1 MTDKKIT
8 STQKALNLWAVILI
22 VWAIYRTY
30 FKLPYF
36 KPPDFKPPE
45 WFDEFLAKP
54 LVFVLPVL
62 VYIRTVE
69 KKGILSS
76 LFINK
81 NFKNFIK
88 EFFISFGIGLILL
101 LTALFSI
108 YLRSKKINLFTHFP
122 SAGQFGLIFLM
133 ALATGI
139 TEEILSRGFILKRLD
154 EESKNAYSS
163 TFFASILFFFL
174 HVPILFA
181 NNRINGS
188 MLLMFMV
195 TDLLLSMVNGLI
207 MIQRKS
213 LTVPIL
219 IHAFYNVV
227 VALSFI

>member
-1 MTDKKIT
+1 MKDKKNT
-8 STQKALNLWAVILI
+8 TPTQKALNLWAVILI
-22 VWAIYRTY
+22 IWAIYRTY
-30 FKLPYF
+30 FKLP
-36 KPPDFKPPE
+36 E
-45 WFDEFLAKP
+45 WFDEFIAKP
-54 LVFVLPVL
+54 LVFVLPVII
-62 VYIRTVE
+62 YIRSVE
-69 KKGILSS
+69 KKEILSS

-88 EFFISFGIGLILL
+88 EFFISFGVGLILL
-101 LTALFSI
+101 FTALFSI
-108 YLRSKKINLFTHFP
+108 YLRSKKISLFTHFP
-122 SAGQFGLIFLM
+122 SVNQFGLIFVT

-139 TEEILSRGFILKRLD
+139 TEEILSRGFILKRLY

-174 HVPILFA
+174 HVPILFS

-188 MLLMFMV
+188 MLLVFMV
-195 TDLLLSMVNGLI
+195 TDLLLSMVCGLI

-219 IHAFYNVV
+219 IHAFYNIV

>member
-1 MTDKKIT
+1 MKDKKVT
-8 STQKALNLWAVILI
+8 PTQRALNLWAVILI
-22 VWAIYRTY
+22 LWSIYRTY
-30 FKLPYF
+30 LKL
-36 KPPDFKPPE
+36 PE
-45 WFDEFLAKP
+45 WFDEFIAKP
-54 LVFVLPVL
+54 LVFVLPVFI
-62 VYIRTVE
+62 YIKWVE

-81 NFKNFIK
+81 NFKNFVK
-88 EFFISFGIGLILL
+88 EFSISLGVGLILL
-101 LTALFSI
+101 LTALLSV
-108 YLRSKKINLFTHFP
+108 YLRFKKIELFGNFP
-122 SAGQFGLIFLM
+122 SFNQLTLIFIT

-139 TEEILSRGFILKRLD
+139 TEEILSRGFVLKRLY

-181 NNRINGS
+181 SNKINGS
-188 MLLMFMV
+188 MLLVFMV
-195 TDLLLSMVNGLI
+195 TDLLLSMVTGLI

-219 IHAFYNVV
+219 IHTFYNVV

>member
-1 MTDKKIT
+1 MKDNKVTP
-8 STQKALNLWAVILI
+8 TQKALNLWAVIMI
-22 VWAIYRTY
+22 AWAIYRTY
-30 FKLPYF
+30 FIM
-36 KPPDFKPPE
+36 PE
-45 WFDEFLAKP
+45 WFDEFIAKP
-54 LVFVLPVL
+54 LVFVLPVIY
-62 VYIRTVE
+62 YIGKIE
-69 KKGILSS
+69 KKEIFSS

-81 NFKNFIK
+81 NFKSFIE
-88 EFFISFGIGLILL
+88 EFFISFGVGLILL
-101 LTALFSI
+101 LTALVSV
-108 YLRSKKINLFTHFP
+108 YLRYKKIGPFDHFP
-122 SAGQFGLIFLM
+122 NINQLGLIFAI

-139 TEEILSRGFILKRLD
+139 TEEVLSRGFVLKRLY

-163 TFFASILFFFL
+163 TFFASVLFFFL

-181 NNRINGS
+181 SSKISGN

-227 VALSFI
+227 VTLSFI

>member
-1 MTDKKIT
+1 MSDKKKIT

-22 VWAIYRTY
+22 IWSIYRTY
-30 FKLPYF
+30 FKLP
-36 KPPDFKPPE
+36 E
-45 WFDEFLAKP
+45 WFDEFFAKP

-62 VYIRTVE
+62 IYIRSVE
-69 KKGILSS
+69 KKEILSS

-81 NFKNFIK
+81 NFKSFIK
-88 EFFISFGIGLILL
+88 EFFISFGVGLILL
-101 LTALFSI
+101 FTALLSV
-108 YLRSKKINLFTHFP
+108 YLRFKKVGLFGHFP
-122 SAGQFGLIFLM
+122 EFNQFGLIILT

-139 TEEILSRGFILKRLD
+139 TEEILSRGFVLKRLY

-163 TFFASILFFFL
+163 SFFASILFFFL
-174 HVPILFA
+174 HVPILFT
-181 NNRINGS
+181 NNKISGNI
-188 MLLMFMV
+188 LLMFMA
-195 TDLLLSMVNGLI
+195 TDLLLSMVSGLI

>member
-1 MTDKKIT
+1 MNDKKKVT

-22 VWAIYRTY
+22 GWSIYRTY
-30 FKLPYF
+30 FKLP
-36 KPPDFKPPE
+36 E
-45 WFDEFLAKP
+45 WFDEFIAKP

-69 KKGILSS
+69 KKEIFSS

-81 NFKNFIK
+81 NFKNFVK
-88 EFFISFGIGLILL
+88 EFFISFGIGLVLL
-101 LTALFSI
+101 LTALLSV
-108 YLRSKKINLFTHFP
+108 YLRFKKVGLFGHFP
-122 SAGQFGLIFLM
+122 SFNQFGFIVII

-139 TEEILSRGFILKRLD
+139 TEEILSRGFILKRLY

>member
-1 MTDKKIT
+1 MKEKKGIS

-22 VWAIYRTY
+22 VWSIYRTY
-30 FKLPYF
+30 FKLP
-36 KPPDFKPPE
+36 E
-45 WFDEFLAKP
+45 WFDEFIAKP
-54 LVFVLPVL
+54 IVFVLPVL
-62 VYIRTVE
+62 VYIRSSE
-69 KKGILSS
+69 KKEILSS

-81 NFKNFIK
+81 NVKSFVS
-88 EFFISFGIGLILL
+88 EFLISFGVGLILL
-101 LTALFSI
+101 FTALFSI
-108 YLRSKKINLFTHFP
+108 YLRFQKVGIIGHFP
-122 SAGQFGLIFLM
+122 SLGQFGLIVLT

-139 TEEILSRGFILKRLD
+139 TEEILSRGFILKRLY

-163 TFFASILFFFL
+163 SFFASILFFFL

-188 MLLMFMV
+188 MLLMFMA

-219 IHAFYNVV
+219 IHTFYNVV
-227 VALSFI
+227 VALTFLS